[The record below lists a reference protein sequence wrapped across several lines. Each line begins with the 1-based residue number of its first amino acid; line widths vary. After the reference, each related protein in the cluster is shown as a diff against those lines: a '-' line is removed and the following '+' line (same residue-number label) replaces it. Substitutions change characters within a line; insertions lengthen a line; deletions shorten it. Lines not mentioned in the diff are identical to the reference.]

1 VQVKDLSDL
10 TGLLCFKGST
20 HNPNLSVYI
29 IRAIIKGMEVRAQW
43 KRSSSNWTNRHLNAP
58 STSHLLVVADGSPD
72 PLLGMFAQEAALID
86 QVVDQAMTA
95 RETDPLRARSG

>member
-1 VQVKDLSDL
+1 METIELELDEQTLERARHIAALCHSTVEALIKD
-10 TGLLCFKGST
+10 
-20 HNPNLSVYI
+20 I
-29 IRAIIKGMEVRAQW
+29 ID
-43 KRSSSNWTNRHLNAP
+43 
-58 STSHLLVVADGSPD
+58 LLVVGDGSPD